1 MSAQTRK
8 EQGRGDGVLEEEIW
22 GGGGGWLVHH
32 ASSQAQS
39 SDISGCWVAT
49 GP

>member
-22 GGGGGWLVHH
+22 GGGGGAGLCIMPVLRHK
-32 ASSQAQS
+32 ALIFQAA
-39 SDISGCWVAT
+39 G
-49 GP
+49 